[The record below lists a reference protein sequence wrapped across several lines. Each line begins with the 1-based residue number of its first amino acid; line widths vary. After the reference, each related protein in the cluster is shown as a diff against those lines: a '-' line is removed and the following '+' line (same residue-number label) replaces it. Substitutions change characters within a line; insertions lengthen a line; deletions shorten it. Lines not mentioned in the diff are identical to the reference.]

1 MGLKKITRSRGFK
14 NFMSKLYGIGAAIVI
29 MGALFKI
36 NHYPGADIM
45 LIVGLTTESII
56 FFFSAF
62 EPPHIEPDWSLVYPE
77 LSYLYHGGDKPAI
90 AQSKGRPSAQ
100 GGVTQELDKLLSDAK
115 IGPELISSLGDGL
128 KKFSDQASQ
137 LSKVTNAAVASE
149 EFTSNMKAAGGAM
162 GKFAEASKKTSELM
176 EKDAEAAKELS
187 ANVRTASQ
195 KVAELSGV
203 YAEASATVKA
213 DLNATGEFAKA
224 IKQATQSA
232 NQLSQNYTQSAEQIA
247 KSAEMLDLSKIDGA
261 DYNAQLKKIS
271 GNLNA
276 LNTVYELQI
285 KEMNQ
290 QLAASTKLQG
300 SFNQFLS
307 NVSDSAEN
315 MNKYKTEVDAL
326 TRKISALNNVY
337 GNMLAAM
344 NVSAK

>member
-62 EPPHIEPDWSLVYPE
+62 EPPHVEPDWSLVHPE
-77 LSYLYHGGDKPAI
+77 LSYLYHGGEKPSIPQA
-90 AQSKGRPSAQ
+90 KGKSAQ

-115 IGPELISSLGDGL
+115 IGPELINSLGDGL

-149 EFTSNMKAAGGAM
+149 EFTSNMKAAGTAM
-162 GKFAEASKKTSELM
+162 GKFAEASKKTSDIL

-187 ANVRTASQ
+187 GNVRTASQ

-203 YAEASATVKA
+203 YAEASASVKA
-213 DLNATGEFAKA
+213 DIHATSEFTKA
-224 IKQATQSA
+224 MKQATQSA
-232 NQLSQNYTQSAEQIA
+232 NQLSQHYTQSAEQIA
-247 KSAEMLDLSKIDGA
+247 KSAQMLDLSKIDGA